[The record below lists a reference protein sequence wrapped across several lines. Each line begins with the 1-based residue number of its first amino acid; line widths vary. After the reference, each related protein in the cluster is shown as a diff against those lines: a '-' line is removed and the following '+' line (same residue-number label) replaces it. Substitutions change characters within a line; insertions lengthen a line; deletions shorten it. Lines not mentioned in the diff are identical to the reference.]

1 MDSRASERFERS
13 GTVVDPRQSLA
24 MWLRAG
30 RARRQL
36 SLDEVARVTKIQP
49 RILEKLESGHFDGLP
64 AEVFVKGFVRSVA
77 RCLGLDEAEALA
89 RYGECVAP
97 GTAKARAFV
106 EVMAPAPVPV
116 PAPRIIAPPEPEPAP
131 EPEPVRVVATPVA
144 AAPEPQPAAAAPD
157 PAPAE
162 AAPAAPSQTAGK
174 KKRRRGGK
182 NRKKRAT
189 ETPVTAASPADDA
202 HVAEPVI
209 AEGSGRIDAPVDE
222 LAAATDSSDPAPAAS
237 DAPTAP
243 TAPWKPTMPP
253 LPASSPPWRRP
264 ALATM
269 APSLVIDDEDPD
281 RAEREQ
287 EARETAARD
296 QRVSFLPP
304 ILLDR
309 DRGGQ
314 GGLTL
319 AVIILLIAATLTLS
333 YLMRRPSVRGDG
345 VTMTHATPVE
355 MV

>member
-49 RILEKLESGHFDGLP
+49 RILEKLESGRFDGLP

-106 EVMAPAPVPV
+106 EVMAPAPAPV
-116 PAPRIIAPPEPEPAP
+116 PRIIAPPEPEP
-131 EPEPVRVVATPVA
+131 EPVAVVAAPVA
-144 AAPEPQPAAAAPD
+144 AVAAPEPVIAAAA
-157 PAPAE
+157 AE
-162 AAPAAPSQTAGK
+162 DAAPAAPAPSGGK

-189 ETPVTAASPADDA
+189 ETHVAAAAPADDA
-202 HVAEPVI
+202 QVAEPVI
-209 AEGSGRIDAPVDE
+209 AEGSGRIAAPAE
-222 LAAATDSSDPAPAAS
+222 EIPAAS
-237 DAPTAP
+237 DACDPAP
-243 TAPWKPTMPP
+243 SASEAAPVASDAPVAPWKPTMPP

-287 EARETAARD
+287 EARSTAARD